1 MQSNYIILGGGYKE
15 MNNFW
20 LCLLLI
26 LYSFELR
33 SKLHSNFAHR
43 DYGYAIVPMYYIV
56 FTIHRD
62 TGKCRRLDVCCRQSQ
77 IDKQCCFAALS
88 NKKSHVRKLAC
99 KDMAFLFSTTSWS
112 LFIYLTLARYYS
124 YSIVAGPSGVRS

>member
-1 MQSNYIILGGGYKE
+1 

-77 IDKQCCFAALS
+77 IDKLCCFAALS
-88 NKKSHVRKLAC
+88 NKKSHALASKLA
-99 KDMAFLFSTTSWS
+99 DMAFLFATTSWS
-112 LFIYLTLARYYS
+112 LFIYLTLARYHS
-124 YSIVAGPSGVRS
+124 YSIVPVGFGVTS